1 MAAHAD
7 KYQRVAVS
15 SAMTKIAAKSDSFY
29 EDGNTLRATIV
40 QFAKDINGLD
50 VSAAAKKTAM
60 ESLMD
65 TMRTSLSTKH
75 EIDAFLDAM
84 KKLQDE
90 AANGDFDDCDDDFLD
105 VVSKALQAQIAAYGA
120 PDVELDGQFRK
131 MRKVCA
137 PVLGGGDD
145 DSDEEI
151 QIDETQA
158 DQEADFKCPITAGL
172 FVDPMI
178 SKTCGHTFSKKA
190 VMSYFHKTQ
199 PKKCAVFGC
208 SQLLTQAD
216 FKKDKEKEVALKS
229 YKAKMKRA
237 AASQRDAVEM
247 DDDDDE

>member
-50 VSAAAKKTAM
+50 
-60 ESLMD
+60 
-65 TMRTSLSTKH
+65 
-75 EIDAFLDAM
+75 
-84 KKLQDE
+84 LQDE

-120 PDVELDGQFRK
+120 PDVELDGQFKK
-131 MRKVCA
+131 MRKV
-137 PVLGGGDD
+137 
-145 DSDEEI
+145 
-151 QIDETQA
+151 DETQA
-158 DQEADFKCPITAGL
+158 DQEADFKCPITTGL

-190 VMSYFHKTQ
+190 AMSYFHKTI

-208 SQLLTQAD
+208 AQLLTQAD
-216 FKKDKEKEVALKS
+216 LKKDKEKEVALKS
-229 YKAKMKRA
+229 YQAKMKR

-247 DDDDDE
+247 DDDDDEKEAACVANRSLRRPGALV